1 MRMGTASNVARKPSA
16 NESEESKMKTKIT
29 LYRSAFK
36 TIDGENEIEVLLRT
50 IGYTASE
57 AENINDITLS
67 VEVVGKPSVR

>member
-1 MRMGTASNVARKPSA
+1 
-16 NESEESKMKTKIT
+16 MKTEIT

-67 VEVVGKPSVR
+67 VEVVGKPSVREVA